1 VWWDFQIHLGDKPD
15 DCFIQ
20 IETNQ
25 LTQPKLGRG
34 GKVFAE
40 PELPRELR
48 TDKARSKSNFVVNS
62 PVQWKR
68 IIHFRYRY
76 RCEPHWKV
84 LNTRLASK
92 GITDR
97 NKIHFLGKAFGDA
110 LCNTHGLST
119 AKAQMR
125 YASVQMTEKHYAD
138 PAQRAPL
145 SVAGMLRDE
154 LVKVLPDQ
162 EVADVMARLAGCTR
176 QGCRRRPE
184 ALR

>member
-1 VWWDFQIHLGDKPD
+1 MCWDFQIHLGDKPD

-25 LTQPKLGRG
+25 FTQPKHGRG

-48 TDKARSKSNFVVNS
+48 TDKARLKSNFVVNS

-68 IIHFRYRY
+68 IIHYRY

-92 GITDR
+92 GITDH
-97 NKIHFLGKAFGDA
+97 NKIHFFGKAFGDA
-110 LCNTHGLST
+110 LCNTHGFSN
-119 AKAQMR
+119 AKAQLR

-145 SVAGMLRDE
+145 PVAGMLRDE
-154 LVKVLPDQ
+154 PVKALLDQ
-162 EVADVMARLAGCTR
+162 EVEDVMARLAGCAR
-176 QGCRRRPE
+176 LACRRRPE